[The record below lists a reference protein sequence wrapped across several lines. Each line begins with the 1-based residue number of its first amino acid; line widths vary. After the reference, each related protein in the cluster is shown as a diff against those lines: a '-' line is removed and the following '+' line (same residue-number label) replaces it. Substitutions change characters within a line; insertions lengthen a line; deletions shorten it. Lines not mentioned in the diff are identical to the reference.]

1 VIEIHCPACG
11 AEGRT
16 TKEKINTRL
25 VCRKCFVAFHVT
37 PSGRALLGEP
47 PLMGDVETRRA
58 GMAQP
63 DRTHEVDQWFE
74 RLSGAL
80 FSPLTAMLLVGL
92 IVLVIGSTMY
102 SRGETLE
109 DRVKKVARAAY
120 EGDTRGLE
128 SLAAAG
134 TGEDVVKWND
144 AIQLQLDQLRKSL
157 GNMPPSINV
166 EIQRQDTSKGI
177 AEAVARMSTE
187 QDLAR
192 QWSSLPDP
200 ALTIASG
207 VKVVELPL
215 RFRTETWKGWRLDGK
230 QTLEALPGKP

>member
-1 VIEIHCPACG
+1 
-11 AEGRT
+11 
-16 TKEKINTRL
+16 
-25 VCRKCFVAFHVT
+25 
-37 PSGRALLGEP
+37 
-47 PLMGDVETRRA
+47 MGGIGTRRA
-58 GMAQP
+58 AGMAEP
-63 DRTHEVDQWFE
+63 DRTQEVDQWFE

-80 FSPLTAMLLVGL
+80 FSPRTAMLVAGL
-92 IVLVIGSTMY
+92 IVLIVGSTMY

-120 EGDTRGLE
+120 DGDTRSLE

-134 TGEDVVKWND
+134 TAEDVIKWND
-144 AIQLQLDQLRKSL
+144 AIQYQLDQVRKSL
-157 GNMPPSINV
+157 GNMRPSINV
-166 EIQRQDTSKGI
+166 EVQRQDTSKGI
-177 AEAVARMSTE
+177 AVVVAQISTE

-230 QTLEALPGKP
+230 ATFEALPGKP